1 MEIVAMDMKV
11 SCHGNEGQLPLPN
24 TTSHESQSII
34 CDIAVFFLCQLRG
47 MYAAR
52 QLSFAGVNFDIKD
65 VPLSEKFVEMYDASV
80 ELVSL
85 PPNPSSFS

>member
-1 MEIVAMDMKV
+1 
-11 SCHGNEGQLPLPN
+11 
-24 TTSHESQSII
+24 
-34 CDIAVFFLCQLRG
+34 

-85 PPNPSSFS
+85 LLNFFSFFLFNLTKWLMNI